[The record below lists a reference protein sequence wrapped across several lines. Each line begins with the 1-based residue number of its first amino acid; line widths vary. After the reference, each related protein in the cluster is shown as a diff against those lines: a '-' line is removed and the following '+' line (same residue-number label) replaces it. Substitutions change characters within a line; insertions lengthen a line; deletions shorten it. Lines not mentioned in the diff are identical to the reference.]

1 MSKESDRIATSCY
14 TTGGGYTDVTV
25 TSANQ
30 IADRLNWKSTISTY
44 TDLGSD
50 LPQNALFS
58 IRKKTVDGKPV
69 VTLVYRDAFRD
80 DVLNGIRLL
89 SPDSKLTP
97 AQRDLLKLKDCKSFP
112 LTDFQTLTSS
122 PGSTNYDAILSTIK
136 LDPAFA
142 SAEMGEVATSSALV
156 VFLFTLF
163 YMVLVTLVV
172 DTINIQ
178 NKKVELQIMTHD
190 YNLSNV
196 VLSNIPH
203 GCTILDAKG
212 GYTGKPMYVIYMSVR
227 KKEAKKVVKV
237 CRKVDP
243 KVFINVIPMEQIY
256 GRFYRKPIK

>member
-1 MSKESDRIATSCY
+1 MYS
-14 TTGGGYTDVTV
+14 
-25 TSANQ
+25 
-30 IADRLNWKSTISTY
+30 
-44 TDLGSD
+44 
-50 LPQNALFS
+50 
-58 IRKKTVDGKPV
+58 
-69 VTLVYRDAFRD
+69 
-80 DVLNGIRLL
+80 
-89 SPDSKLTP
+89 
-97 AQRDLLKLKDCKSFP
+97 
-112 LTDFQTLTSS
+112 
-122 PGSTNYDAILSTIK
+122 ILSTIK